1 MIRSQGGLLTI
12 HTSSR
17 TAPKLQAELTWPF
30 PTFRLHPGS
39 VSAVLKLSEERVTD
53 CSDVAKGVDCDIN
66 NSTYVAESF

>member
-17 TAPKLQAELTWPF
+17 TAPKLQAELTWLCL
-30 PTFRLHPGS
+30 TFRLHLGS
-39 VSAVLKLSEERVTD
+39 VSAVLRLIEERVTD
-53 CSDVAKGVDCDIN
+53 CSDVAKSADCDIN